1 MANLFEHKDR
11 RVIPNWRSFGKS
23 TTLGELNSFQVE
35 NRNSG
40 QETSIEDYVIDWKLN
55 RTVIHASDLL
65 SAAISNNKK
74 NNPSVADAAN
84 FILENKHKATTS
96 QISLANH
103 ILNNKLPVELSLRF
117 KEVNIDKLPSLINP
131 EPIRERIRETK
142 NLLRAY
148 PANPIWY
155 VELSRYYSILGQEEN
170 SIWAM
175 KTALHFAPNNRFVLR
190 CATRVFAHYH
200 NEKNNYLEYIHNFL
214 RKSPMTI
221 IDPWLASAEISIAT
235 IQKRTSKLIKN
246 GIALINS
253 KNISPFN
260 FTELASSIGTVE
272 LLNGSTKKSREYFNK
287 SLINPNDN
295 SLAQLEWASTKDS
308 QLNIDPNNFSVDMNF
323 EAMTLDAY
331 HNSDYDAA
339 LDNAAKWFFDMP
351 FSLRPILF
359 ASNLASTILKDQAKS
374 ILFLNAG
381 LTSHPYDPLLINNL
395 AYALAL
401 DDKPSEAF
409 KQLNKIRN
417 DAHIEQTT
425 QICLDATKGLAYIR
439 AGFLD
444 QGRQLYLSAI
454 KKTKEIS
461 NQELNWTAILNYT
474 REEIRLGSEFVEP
487 LMDIV
492 AKIPAESK
500 DIEIRSLRSD
510 VISLHE
516 EFKQK
521 PKEKST

>member
-11 RVIPNWRSFGKS
+11 RVVPSWRSFGKS
-23 TTLGELNSFQVE
+23 TMLGELNSFQVE
-35 NRNSG
+35 NKNKE

-55 RTVIHASDLL
+55 RTIIHASDLL

-74 NNPSVADAAN
+74 NSPNVVDAAN
-84 FILENKHKATTS
+84 FILENKSKSTPS
-96 QISLANH
+96 QISLAHH

-117 KEVNIDKLPSLINP
+117 KEVNIDKLLSLSNP
-131 EPIRERIRETK
+131 EPIREKIRETK

-148 PANPIWY
+148 SGNPIWY

-170 SIWAM
+170 AIWAM

-190 CATRVFAHYH
+190 CATRLFAHCH
-200 NEKNNYLEYIHNFL
+200 NEKTNYLEYIHNFL
-214 RKSPMTI
+214 RTSPMTI
-221 IDPWLASAEISIAT
+221 TDPWLTSAEISIAT
-235 IQKRTSKLIKN
+235 IQKRTSKLIKK
-246 GIALINS
+246 GIELINS

-287 SLINPNDN
+287 SLISPNDN

-308 QLNIDPNNFSVDMNF
+308 QLNFNPNNFSVDMNF
-323 EAMTLDAY
+323 EAMALDAY
-331 HNSDYDAA
+331 RNTEYDTA
-339 LDNAAKWFFDMP
+339 LENAAKWFFDMP

-374 ILFLNAG
+374 ISFLNAG
-381 LTSHPYDPLLINNL
+381 LISHPYDPLLINNL

-401 DDKPSEAF
+401 DDKPNEAF
-409 KQLNKIRN
+409 EKLNKIRS

-425 QICLDATKGLAYIR
+425 QICLDATRGLACIR

-454 KKTKEIS
+454 EKTKEIS
-461 NQELNWTAILNYT
+461 NQELNWTAILNYA
-474 REEIRLGSEFVEP
+474 REEIRLGSEFIDS
-487 LMDIV
+487 LMDV
-492 AKIPAESK
+492 VSKIPENSK
-500 DIEIRSLRSD
+500 DIAIRSLRND

-516 EFKQK
+516 QFKQER
-521 PKEKST
+521 KE